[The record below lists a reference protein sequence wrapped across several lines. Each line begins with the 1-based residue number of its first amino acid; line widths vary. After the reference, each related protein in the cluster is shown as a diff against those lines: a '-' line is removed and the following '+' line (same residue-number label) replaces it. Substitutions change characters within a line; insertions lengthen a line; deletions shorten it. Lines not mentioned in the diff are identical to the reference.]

1 IGLGASHRRL
11 QRGRGQRC
19 TRFAEGSP
27 GRIVFLGSPDCV
39 EVVLQS
45 LWNASQ
51 ASADFEVCAVV
62 SRPPKRVKKVIAKTP
77 VHELAED
84 LGVHPVSNILTP
96 PSARDEAFLEKLEDL
111 KPDVCVT
118 AAYGE
123 YLPRRFLEA
132 PRLGTINLHPSL
144 LPRWRGASPVQ
155 RCLVAGD
162 TETGITILYTV
173 AKMDAGP
180 IIVQEKMA
188 LDGSETSPELLD
200 KLFRWGGDLL
210 VEVLPKILAGEVTME
225 TAAVQDER
233 LVEKAPLISKD
244 EGKLWPHNET
254 ALQMRDKVRGFTG
267 WPGTTLAIACSG
279 SKAPPQGVR
288 VKVAGA
294 EVVPFSAFATSASP
308 DAPLQELLFMPAV
321 DGSEPVVGVRPAMDP
336 ENARTQVVRRPNITI
351 KQAKSDSSQFQ
362 VLLLKSFQ
370 LPGKKEALHK
380 FHLDHH
386 GFTASS
392 TGSSQNLQKGVHDLP
407 AGEMAVARILVQDL
421 SLLRIYVPIPGEIS
435 RFGALPQHLASGAMM
450 FKYFRTSGVEPCG
463 HLAAAEE
470 ISPGSLYLGGANAA
484 LGLAKAN
491 DLGITHVLNVSD
503 LYVLAPGRHGK
514 LLAEWVPMADDGFDD
529 IFGPVQTA
537 EEFEAARKENPDCRP
552 SGAYWRCKDFLEAAF
567 KDPSSRVLVHC
578 ALGVNRSASVV
589 MAWLMETRGWSLT
602 QALQHVQNRRPIV
615 HPADKLKEQLLA
627 YQEQLGIEEA
637 SSASS
642 WASSC
647 IVS

>member
-1 IGLGASHRRL
+1 
-11 QRGRGQRC
+11 
-19 TRFAEGSP
+19 
-27 GRIVFLGSPDCV
+27 V

-51 ASADFEVCAVV
+51 ASTDFEVCAVV
-62 SRPPKRVKKVIAKTP
+62 SRPPKRVKKAIAKTP
-77 VHELAED
+77 VHVLAED
-84 LGVHPVSNILTP
+84 LGVSNILTP
-96 PSARDEAFLEKLEDL
+96 PSARDEAFLEKLEEL

-155 RCLVAGD
+155 RCLVAGE
-162 TETGITILYTV
+162 TQTGITILYTV

-188 LDGSETSPELLD
+188 LDGSETSPELLE

-225 TAAVQDER
+225 TAAVQDEQ

-294 EVVPFSAFATSASP
+294 EVVPFSAFASSASP

-321 DGSEPVVGVRPAMDP
+321 DGSEPAVGLRPAVDP
-336 ENARTQVVRRPNITI
+336 EN
-351 KQAKSDSSQFQ
+351 

-370 LPGKKEALHK
+370 LPGKKEVPAKTFRKGYMTFQPARWLSMEEESEMVS
-380 FHLDHH
+380 
-386 GFTASS
+386 A
-392 TGSSQNLQKGVHDLP
+392 TG
-407 AGEMAVARILVQDL
+407 
-421 SLLRIYVPIPGEIS
+421 
-435 RFGALPQHLASGAMM
+435 
-450 FKYFRTSGVEPCG
+450 
-463 HLAAAEE
+463 
-470 ISPGSLYLGGANAA
+470 
-484 LGLAKAN
+484 
-491 DLGITHVLNVSD
+491 
-503 LYVLAPGRHGK
+503 
-514 LLAEWVPMADDGFDD
+514 
-529 IFGPVQTA
+529 
-537 EEFEAARKENPDCRP
+537 
-552 SGAYWRCKDFLEAAF
+552 AF
-567 KDPSSRVLVHC
+567 KKQKKV
-578 ALGVNRSASVV
+578 
-589 MAWLMETRGWSLT
+589 
-602 QALQHVQNRRPIV
+602 RR
-615 HPADKLKEQLLA
+615 
-627 YQEQLGIEEA
+627 
-637 SSASS
+637 
-642 WASSC
+642 
-647 IVS
+647 

>member
-1 IGLGASHRRL
+1 MALSGSQLEGRCRSKIVGQKRSSAKVQAAIAVLAVCFCEVVPTGWCAHRGQGIGLGTSQLFPRHLRNRW
-11 QRGRGQRC
+11 QRGRSQRC

-27 GRIVFLGSPDCV
+27 GRVVFLGSPDCV

-51 ASADFEVCAVV
+51 ASTDFEVCAVV
-62 SRPPKRVKKVIAKTP
+62 SRPPKRVKKAIAKTP
-77 VHELAED
+77 VHALAED
-84 LGVHPVSNILTP
+84 LGISNILTP
-96 PSARDEAFLEKLEDL
+96 PSARDEAFLEKLEEL

-188 LDGSETSPELLD
+188 LDGSETSPELLE

-210 VEVLPKILAGEVTME
+210 VEVLPKILAGEVSMD
-225 TAAVQDER
+225 TAAVQDEG

-294 EVVPFSAFATSASP
+294 EVVPLSAFASSASP

-321 DGSEPVVGVRPAMDP
+321 DGSEPAVGLRPAVDP
-336 ENARTQVVRRPNITI
+336 EN
-351 KQAKSDSSQFQ
+351 

-370 LPGKKEALHK
+370 LPGKKEVPAKTFRKGYMTFQPAKWLSPEEESEMVS
-380 FHLDHH
+380 
-386 GFTASS
+386 A
-392 TGSSQNLQKGVHDLP
+392 TG
-407 AGEMAVARILVQDL
+407 
-421 SLLRIYVPIPGEIS
+421 
-435 RFGALPQHLASGAMM
+435 
-450 FKYFRTSGVEPCG
+450 
-463 HLAAAEE
+463 
-470 ISPGSLYLGGANAA
+470 
-484 LGLAKAN
+484 
-491 DLGITHVLNVSD
+491 
-503 LYVLAPGRHGK
+503 
-514 LLAEWVPMADDGFDD
+514 
-529 IFGPVQTA
+529 
-537 EEFEAARKENPDCRP
+537 
-552 SGAYWRCKDFLEAAF
+552 AF
-567 KDPSSRVLVHC
+567 KKQKKV
-578 ALGVNRSASVV
+578 
-589 MAWLMETRGWSLT
+589 
-602 QALQHVQNRRPIV
+602 RR
-615 HPADKLKEQLLA
+615 
-627 YQEQLGIEEA
+627 
-637 SSASS
+637 
-642 WASSC
+642 
-647 IVS
+647 